1 MTSQT
6 KKLIAGAGGV
16 IAAIMLSTNPDQATH
31 LRAIKDTAALKP
43 SQPLSVTDFMTGM
56 SYNNY
61 FFFSTV
67 TLADGWFLGVP
78 LARFTLRTG
87 FLILLAPRI
96 DRISRHSLGDRGPS

>member
-6 KKLIAGAGGV
+6 KKWIAGAGGV
-16 IAAIMLSTNPDQATH
+16 VAAIMLATNPDQAKH

-43 SQPLSVTDFMTGM
+43 SQPLSVTDFMAGM

-67 TLADGWFLGVP
+67 TLADGVVSWGAFGKVY
-78 LARFTLRTG
+78 TTN
-87 FLILLAPRI
+87 
-96 DRISRHSLGDRGPS
+96 RISDPFGTRN